1 MSEQL
6 IRCESPA
13 QVVGIAQANH
23 VPYSHTAYAASV
35 TLPGSVTYWW
45 AAA

>member
-1 MSEQL
+1 MSERM

-13 QVVGIAQANH
+13 QVVSIATANH
-23 VPYSHTAYAASV
+23 VSYSHTAYAASV